1 VGESFGKSG
10 ALQGGE
16 GGGHRHA
23 ATVAAL
29 EDSLPSASPEILAYR
44 SGIANRENPIRVIM
58 TMTIQTADV
67 GALISERTSALDLAD
82 LRARYFHQGEFLHV
96 EEFLPPE
103 LLERWLDQLEQLKP
117 HIHRNF
123 VPRHKKGGS
132 VSFSR
137 VQQSASDIAGVYYS
151 PELVQF
157 LQQVADAPMKL
168 CPDSD
173 PHRCALYAYTE
184 EGDHI
189 GFHYDTSYYK
199 DRRWTLLVGLKDE
212 SSSRL
217 LCHLHTKTPGR
228 AVEKLEV
235 QIKPGAVVLFNGD
248 TVYHAVS
255 PTKRGEERY
264 IISMQ
269 FVTTGEMNPFL
280 RLFSNL
286 KDAFAYFGL
295 KEVFFGS
302 KRPGTSGH

>member
-1 VGESFGKSG
+1 
-10 ALQGGE
+10 
-16 GGGHRHA
+16 
-23 ATVAAL
+23 
-29 EDSLPSASPEILAYR
+29 
-44 SGIANRENPIRVIM
+44 M
-58 TMTIQTADV
+58 TTTIQNGDI
-67 GALISERTSALDLAD
+67 GARIAERTSTFDIAG
-82 LRARYFHQGEFLHV
+82 LRNRYLEQGEFLHM

-103 LLERWLDQLEQLKP
+103 VRDRWLDQLEQLKP

-132 VSFSR
+132 VPFSR
-137 VQQSASDIAGVYYS
+137 VRQSAPDIAGVYYS
-151 PELVQF
+151 PELIQF
-157 LQQVADAPMKL
+157 LQRIVNAPMKP

-212 SSSRL
+212 STSRL

-228 AVEKLEV
+228 TVEKLEV
-235 QIKPGAVVLFNGD
+235 QVKPGAIVLFNGD
-248 TVYHAVS
+248 TVFHAVS
-255 PTKRGEERY
+255 PTKAGEERY

-269 FVTTGEMNPFL
+269 FVTSGDMNPFL

-302 KRPGTSGH
+302 KRAKTAGN

>member
-1 VGESFGKSG
+1 
-10 ALQGGE
+10 
-16 GGGHRHA
+16 
-23 ATVAAL
+23 
-29 EDSLPSASPEILAYR
+29 
-44 SGIANRENPIRVIM
+44 
-58 TMTIQTADV
+58 MTIQN
-67 GALISERTSALDLAD
+67 GNIGGLIAERTSSFDMTG
-82 LRARYFHQGEFLHV
+82 LRKRYFDQGEFLHLND
-96 EEFLPPE
+96 FLPPE
-103 LLERWLDQLEQLKP
+103 TLGRWLEDLERLKP

-123 VPRHKKGGS
+123 VPKHKKGGS
-132 VSFSR
+132 VPYSR
-137 VQQSASDIAGVYYS
+137 VKENAPAIDAVYYS
-151 PELVQF
+151 AELLRF
-157 LQQVADAPMKL
+157 LERVVDAPVNP

-199 DRRWTLLVGLKDE
+199 DKRWTVLMGLKDE

-228 AVEKLEV
+228 TVEKLEL
-235 QIKPGAVVLFNGD
+235 QIKPGALVLFNGD
-248 TVYHAVS
+248 TVFHAVS
-255 PTKRGEERY
+255 PTKSGEERY

-269 FVTTGEMNPFL
+269 FVTSGDMNPFL

-302 KRPGTSGH
+302 KRAKTAGN